1 MAESNS
7 NGNGNEDGEP
17 PDSDAFYIARAD
29 DALRRQDYSSA
40 AESYLLI
47 ANKSLYHE
55 DAIGLRKTS
64 TFMTLASDC
73 FFRDVELNGGRNGE
87 LKSAL
92 TLRMIAKACRK
103 GAEQLEGKFKRGL

>member
-7 NGNGNEDGEP
+7 NGNSNEDGEP

-47 ANKSLYHE
+47 ANKIL
-55 DAIGLRKTS
+55 S
-64 TFMTLASDC
+64 TNSHLLN
-73 FFRDVELNGGRNGE
+73 FF
-87 LKSAL
+87 
-92 TLRMIAKACRK
+92 
-103 GAEQLEGKFKRGL
+103 F